1 MAESLINRADVASL
15 FDLQSQGVAAEAQQK
30 AANAQPDTDD
40 DVDVARKSAESK
52 VQQKL
57 QQQKKEAILGKD
69 GSRETY
75 QKDDG
80 LQKKWAAASDG
91 RMGNDAAAAAMGW
104 SGSGKLQQKLTD
116 ANKRMFQEHFTAD
129 PQRGTNTANAL
140 QRLASGPEFSQA
152 ASGSQQVGMIQKA
165 LVDNPKM
172 EQPIRELLQTRFMQS
187 PKADP
192 QAKSDFLRFG
202 MQQAARTGGTTPPGV
217 KVAGDMLGVLVRTN
231 TIPLAQKAAM
241 NMVQRG
247 PDNTDGMRNV
257 DNFVQ
262 SPAVAQMPTFARGVA
277 TTLLAKSDGSTPV
290 KEGLEQVAQNPKF
303 QAQNPD
309 MQARMFATI
318 GSGRAGELRAMTDK
332 TLQALQS
339 SNFPTRTLQ
348 VGKFLDKMSKKASSK
363 GAGSVDVEGLMRSAK
378 GSPFPPV
385 PTLDP
390 VEGLDDAQTHQA
402 RAKNRAKVI
411 EYYQQVSQSYKGVG
425 RRIDSAKYFEDVN
438 QLPNLREAGS
448 IDTTGQTPKD
458 AEFINSKAQ
467 QAQEQY
473 KELANNQKFRM
484 RALKTTR
491 ISPQRRRMLERRARA
506 QGAQPK
512 YFTPG
517 RNRVGGN
524 NPASFPTS
532 QGVDAM
538 PQAGG
543 LARTP
548 MAKQRTMANAQFG
561 TESGLD
567 AASILSQV
575 PSSLP
580 VQERMTQAKKV
591 MAKQW
596 EAQMKSVMQQIL
608 GASDPSDMAVQQT
621 EQAQAAQAGQRSQR
635 PATTQGKTDG
645 WGIQRSFERDLGGT
659 QATPVRPVGASEAAE
674 EAAPDYR
681 NEKYSGRTLIKP
693 PTQVRDP
700 ATLMNVSWKDTQRGE
715 KALLRNLGWTQ
726 PMWDAKGE
734 PGARWPQS
742 MRTPFS
748 RLGSTQREAVR
759 QLGLTSDDWDRFV
772 ESVS

>member
-1 MAESLINRADVASL
+1 MSESLINRADVASL
-15 FDLQSQGVAAEAQQK
+15 FDFKSQGAVNDAQQK
-30 AANAQPDTDD
+30 AVNSQPDSGDD
-40 DVDVARKSAESK
+40 DVDLARKSAENK
-52 VQQKL
+52 VELKL

-69 GSRETY
+69 SGREIY

-91 RMGNDAAAAAMGW
+91 RMGSDAAAAALGW
-104 SGSGKLQQKLTD
+104 SGSGNLQKKLTD
-116 ANKRMFQEHFTAD
+116 ANKRLFQEHFTAD

-140 QRLASGPEFSQA
+140 QRLAGGPGFSQA
-152 ASGSQQVGMIQKA
+152 AGGAQQVGMIQKA
-165 LVDNPKM
+165 LVDNPQM
-172 EQPIRELLQTRFMQS
+172 EQPIRDLLQTRFMQS

-202 MQQAARTGGTTPPGV
+202 MQQATRAGGTTPPGV

-231 TIPLAQKAAM
+231 TTPLAQKAAM

-247 PDNTDGMRNV
+247 PENTEGMRNV

-262 SPAVAQMPTFARGVA
+262 NPNVAQMPTFARGVA

-290 KEGLEQVAQNPKF
+290 KEGFEQVAQDPNF
-303 QAQNPD
+303 RAQNPD
-309 MQARMFATI
+309 MQARLFATI
-318 GSGRAGELRAMTDK
+318 GSGRAGEMRAMTDK

-339 SNFPTRTLQ
+339 TNFPTRTLQ
-348 VGKFLDKMSKKASSK
+348 VGKFLDKMGKKAKSK
-363 GAGSVDVEGLMRSAK
+363 GASGVDVEGLMRKAK
-378 GSPFPPV
+378 GSPLPPV
-385 PTLDP
+385 PTLEP
-390 VEGLDDAQTHQA
+390 VEGLDDEQTHQA
-402 RAKNRAKVI
+402 RAKNRASVI

-438 QLPNLREAGS
+438 QLPNLREAGT
-448 IDTTGQTPKD
+448 IDTAGQTPED
-458 AEFINSKAQ
+458 AAFINDKAQ
-467 QAQEQY
+467 QAQDKY
-473 KELANNQKFRM
+473 KELANSQKFRM

-506 QGAQPK
+506 QGTQPK
-512 YFTPG
+512 YFNVG

-524 NPASFPTS
+524 SGPSFPTA
-532 QGVDAM
+532 QGSDAM
-538 PQAGG
+538 PQSPG
-543 LARTP
+543 LGRTP
-548 MAKQRTMANAQFG
+548 MGNQRTMSNAQFG
-561 TESGLD
+561 TDTSID

-608 GASDPSDMAVQQT
+608 GDADPSDMAAKQT
-621 EQAQAAQAGQRSQR
+621 DQAQGAQASQR

-659 QATPVRPVGASEAAE
+659 QAVPVRPVGTSEAADE
-674 EAAPDYR
+674 AAAPDYS
-681 NEKYSGRTLIKP
+681 NEKYAGRKLIKP

-742 MRTPFS
+742 MRTPFN
-748 RLGSTQREAVR
+748 RLGTTQREAVR
-759 QLGLTSDDWDRFV
+759 QLGLSSDDWDRFV
-772 ESVS
+772 QGVS

>member
-69 GSRETY
+69 GSREIY

-262 SPAVAQMPTFARGVA
+262 SPVVAQMPTFARGVA

-332 TLQALQS
+332 TL
-339 SNFPTRTLQ
+339 
-348 VGKFLDKMSKKASSK
+348 
-363 GAGSVDVEGLMRSAK
+363 
-378 GSPFPPV
+378 
-385 PTLDP
+385 
-390 VEGLDDAQTHQA
+390 
-402 RAKNRAKVI
+402 
-411 EYYQQVSQSYKGVG
+411 
-425 RRIDSAKYFEDVN
+425 
-438 QLPNLREAGS
+438 S
-448 IDTTGQTPKD
+448 I
-458 AEFINSKAQ
+458 
-467 QAQEQY
+467 
-473 KELANNQKFRM
+473 
-484 RALKTTR
+484 
-491 ISPQRRRMLERRARA
+491 
-506 QGAQPK
+506 
-512 YFTPG
+512 
-517 RNRVGGN
+517 
-524 NPASFPTS
+524 
-532 QGVDAM
+532 
-538 PQAGG
+538 
-543 LARTP
+543 
-548 MAKQRTMANAQFG
+548 
-561 TESGLD
+561 
-567 AASILSQV
+567 
-575 PSSLP
+575 
-580 VQERMTQAKKV
+580 
-591 MAKQW
+591 
-596 EAQMKSVMQQIL
+596 
-608 GASDPSDMAVQQT
+608 
-621 EQAQAAQAGQRSQR
+621 
-635 PATTQGKTDG
+635 
-645 WGIQRSFERDLGGT
+645 
-659 QATPVRPVGASEAAE
+659 
-674 EAAPDYR
+674 
-681 NEKYSGRTLIKP
+681 
-693 PTQVRDP
+693 
-700 ATLMNVSWKDTQRGE
+700 
-715 KALLRNLGWTQ
+715 
-726 PMWDAKGE
+726 
-734 PGARWPQS
+734 
-742 MRTPFS
+742 
-748 RLGSTQREAVR
+748 
-759 QLGLTSDDWDRFV
+759 
-772 ESVS
+772 

>member
-1 MAESLINRADVASL
+1 
-15 FDLQSQGVAAEAQQK
+15 
-30 AANAQPDTDD
+30 
-40 DVDVARKSAESK
+40 
-52 VQQKL
+52 
-57 QQQKKEAILGKD
+57 
-69 GSRETY
+69 
-75 QKDDG
+75 
-80 LQKKWAAASDG
+80 
-91 RMGNDAAAAAMGW
+91 
-104 SGSGKLQQKLTD
+104 
-116 ANKRMFQEHFTAD
+116 
-129 PQRGTNTANAL
+129 
-140 QRLASGPEFSQA
+140 
-152 ASGSQQVGMIQKA
+152 MIQKA

-172 EQPIRELLQTRFMQS
+172 EQPIRDLLQSRFMQS

-192 QAKSDFLRFG
+192 QTKSDFLRFG
-202 MQQAARTGGTTPPGV
+202 MQQSARTGGTTAPPGV
-217 KVAGDMLGVLVRTN
+217 KVAGDMLGVLARTG
-231 TIPLAQKAAM
+231 TISLAQRAAM
-241 NMVQRG
+241 SMVQRN
-247 PDNTDGMRNV
+247 PDNTEGMRNV

-262 SPAVAQMPTFARGVA
+262 TPAVAQMPTFARGVA
-277 TTLLAKSDGSTPV
+277 TTLLAKSDGATPV
-290 KEGLEQVAQNPKF
+290 KEGFEQVAQDPKF
-303 QAQNPD
+303 RAQNPD

-318 GSGRAGELRAMTDK
+318 GSGRAGEMRAMTDK

-339 SNFPTRTLQ
+339 TNFPTRTLQ
-348 VGKFLDKMSKKASSK
+348 VGKFLDKMSKRASSK
-363 GAGSVDVEGLMRSAK
+363 GAGSVDVEGLMRKAK

-385 PTLDP
+385 PSLDP
-390 VEGLDDAQTHQA
+390 VEGLDDEQTHKA
-402 RAKNRAKVI
+402 RAKNRAAVI
-411 EYYQQVSQSYKGVG
+411 EYYQQVSQAYKGVG

-438 QLPNLREAGS
+438 QLPNLREAGT
-448 IDTTGQTPKD
+448 IDTAGQTPED
-458 AEFINSKAQ
+458 AAFINDKAQ
-467 QAQEQY
+467 QTTEKY
-473 KELANNQKFRM
+473 KELANSQKFRM

-517 RNRVGGN
+517 SNRVGGN
-524 NPASFPTS
+524 AGASFPTP
-532 QGVDAM
+532 QGSDAM

-561 TESGLD
+561 TETSLD

-608 GASDPSDMAVQQT
+608 GASDPSDISAK
-621 EQAQAAQAGQRSQR
+621 QADEAQNAQNAQRSQR

-659 QATPVRPVGASEAAE
+659 QNMPVVRPVGASEAAD
-674 EAAPDYR
+674 EAGAATPDYR

-734 PGARWPQS
+734 AGARWPQS
-742 MRTPFS
+742 MRTPFN
-748 RLGSTQREAVR
+748 RLGATQREAVR
-759 QLGLTSDDWDRFV
+759 QLGLTSDDWDKFV
-772 ESVS
+772 EGIA